1 MICGWV
7 TVKKYRRASYPAI
20 FGAVLHHRDCRMGLV
35 RFFAGGVVLLTMVS
49 AVAAQDV
56 LRPADT
62 TEVFIVSR
70 SVDSIR
76 ADRERIGRFRGEAD
90 ARFSIGRSR
99 LAETEIQVELL
110 KKEIEVLSAKI
121 KTAKTE
127 KREADKTVAEAE
139 KKEFERRKNLVERR
153 RDLRQA
159 EVELAEAELVY
170 SDAAVRALDFE
181 HQLERKRFDFGDRG
195 LLLELERKTLEAKL
209 NQETSRKT
217 LVDRRGRL
225 VERQLGL
232 LQAQVSFSKR

>member
-1 MICGWV
+1 M
-7 TVKKYRRASYPAI
+7 
-20 FGAVLHHRDCRMGLV
+20 
-35 RFFAGGVVLLTMVS
+35 RFFRFVAGVVVLLGAVS
-49 AVAAQDV
+49 VAAAQDA
-56 LRPADT
+56 LRPVDT
-62 TEVFIVSR
+62 TEVFVVSR

-121 KTAKTE
+121 KSAKKE

-139 KKEFERRKNLVERR
+139 KKELERRKSLVERR

-159 EVELAEAELVY
+159 EVELAEAELAY
-170 SDAAVRALDFE
+170 SEAAVRALDFE
-181 HQLERKRFDFGDRG
+181 HQLERKRFDLGDRR

-209 NQETSRKT
+209 EQETSRKT

-232 LQAQVSFSKR
+232 MQAQLSFSKR